1 MSRTEAKLIIN
12 RIELS
17 VFDESG
23 KLAHRT
29 FLDEYSRNNLELK
42 SHPSVEKKRSIL
54 IFNPFHTFATRV
66 PLKKL
71 RYDFSFSTE
80 DRTKYYKSQIDV
92 APVIYQTKTNLILP
106 VRGRVLIWDG
116 HDYNSHHRRWDYT
129 DAFFIKRGS
138 KTNYQRYGY
147 DFVIVDDEGQ
157 MYRGQPKN
165 NDDWYQ
171 GRMVKNE
178 RL

>member
-1 MSRTEAKLIIN
+1 
-12 RIELS
+12 
-17 VFDESG
+17 
-23 KLAHRT
+23 
-29 FLDEYSRNNLELK
+29 
-42 SHPSVEKKRSIL
+42 
-54 IFNPFHTFATRV
+54 
-66 PLKKL
+66 
-71 RYDFSFSTE
+71 
-80 DRTKYYKSQIDV
+80 
-92 APVIYQTKTNLILP
+92 LILP

-116 HDYNSHHRRWDYT
+116 HDYNSQHRRWDYT

-171 GRMVKNE
+171 GRMDKNE